1 MKTREAR
8 RNEEKKAR
16 LEKMSNGRGIRE
28 FQIKLQ
34 RLSVSSECIL
44 VLD

>member
-1 MKTREAR
+1 METRVAR
-8 RNEEKKAR
+8 KNEEKKAQ

-28 FQIKLQ
+28 FEIKLH

-44 VLD
+44 MLD